1 MMMVEGRMIAILV
14 LLFAA
19 QFVVAGGFAAF
30 GIVSRLHADKVFP
43 RRMRGSTCP
52 RFVHRGRFHFMLSLI
67 GLEAIILSLV
77 ALTIRRVVGEPQA
90 WQYALIPVFAIAA
103 GLAAITIAGFGAAS
117 MNPARF
123 ALVSS
128 YPLLPAYL
136 LLRPFAR
143 LFLRV
148 VALVY
153 PDLPREMAR
162 PFFLFP
168 GAEGFTDEGFIEDKG
183 SKLIRSI
190 QEFGVK
196 KVREIMVP
204 RIDVF
209 ALDIHTPHEEIRDK
223 VASAGHSRFPV
234 FDGSID
240 RVVGML
246 YVKDLLKIPPEETV
260 RLDRGWLLREA
271 YFVPEG
277 KKLDDLLREFQR
289 GKKHMAVVVDE
300 YGGTSGIVTLE
311 DILEE
316 IVGEILDEYDH
327 ELPPVRQTGARQY
340 VAAGSVAIDA
350 LNAALSVSLP
360 SDEVDTLGGFLYN
373 LIGRV
378 PEEGEEVEFGGMRF
392 RISRLEGQ
400 RIIEVIVWL
409 PEE

>member
-1 MMMVEGRMIAILV
+1 MMAILIT
-14 LLFAA
+14 LCAA
-19 QFVVAGGFAAF
+19 QFLVAGGFAAF
-30 GIVSRLHADKVFP
+30 GIVSRLHVEKVFP
-43 RRMRGSTCP
+43 RRTRGTLFP
-52 RFVHRGRFHFMLSLI
+52 RILHRGRFHFMLSLV
-67 GLEAIILSLV
+67 GVEAIILAFAVL
-77 ALTIRRVVGEPQA
+77 AIRRVVGEPYT
-90 WQYALIPVFAIAA
+90 WHHALLPVLAIAA
-103 GLAAITIAGFGAAS
+103 GAIAVTIAGFGVAS
-117 MNPARF
+117 MNPGRF

-128 YPLLPAYL
+128 YPLLPVYL
-136 LLRPFAR
+136 LFRPFVR
-143 LFLRV
+143 GFLRV
-148 VALVY
+148 VALVF

-168 GAEGFTDEGFIEDKG
+168 GADGFEAEGFIDDKG

-196 KVREIMVP
+196 KVREVMVP

-209 ALDIHTPHEEIRDK
+209 ALDIHTPPEEIREK
-223 VASAGHSRFPV
+223 LASAGHSRVPV
-234 FDGSID
+234 YDGSID
-240 RVVGML
+240 HIVGLL
-246 YVKDLLKIPPEETV
+246 YVKDLLKIPPDEPV
-260 RLDRGWLLREA
+260 RLDRGWLVREA

-311 DILEE
+311 DVLEE
-316 IVGEILDEYDH
+316 IVGEIMDEYDH

-340 VAAGSVAIDA
+340 VAAGSVGIDA
-350 LNAALSVSLP
+350 LNAALSASLP

-378 PEEGEEVEFGGMRF
+378 PEEGEEVEFAGIRF

-409 PEE
+409 PGE

>member
-1 MMMVEGRMIAILV
+1 MIEESGTIVLLV

-19 QFVVAGGFAAF
+19 QFLVAGGFAAF
-30 GIVSRLHADKVFP
+30 GIVSRLHVDKAFP
-43 RRMRGSTCP
+43 PGTRGSLCP
-52 RFVHRGRFHFMLSLI
+52 RLLHRGRFHFMISLV
-67 GLEAIILSLV
+67 GLEAIILPLV
-77 ALTIRRVVGEPQA
+77 ALAMRRGIGAPQTWPQA
-90 WQYALIPVFAIAA
+90 LVAVFAIAA
-103 GLAAITIAGFGAAS
+103 GLAAVTIAGFGAAS

-128 YPLLPAYL
+128 YPLLPVYL
-136 LLRPFAR
+136 LFRPFAR
-143 LFLRV
+143 LFLAA
-148 VALVY
+148 VALVF

-168 GAEGFTDEGFIEDKG
+168 GAEGPAAEGFIEDKG
-183 SKLIRSI
+183 SKLIRSV

-209 ALDIHTPHEEIRDK
+209 ALDIHTPAEKIRESL
-223 VASAGHSRFPV
+223 ASAGHSRVPV
-234 FDGSID
+234 YDGSID

-246 YVKDLLKIPPEETV
+246 YVKDLLKIPPDEEV
-260 RLDRGWLLREA
+260 RLDRGRLVREA

-277 KKLDDLLREFQR
+277 KKLDGLLREFQR

-327 ELPPVRQTGARQY
+327 ELPPVRQIGERQY
-340 VAAGSVAIDA
+340 VSAGSVGIDA

-378 PEEGEEVEFGGMRF
+378 PEEGEEVGFKGMRF
-392 RISRLEGQ
+392 RIGKLEGQ
-400 RIIEVIVWL
+400 RIIEVVIWL

>member
-1 MMMVEGRMIAILV
+1 MNAESRMIAFLV
-14 LLFAA
+14 LLFSA
-19 QFVVAGGFAAF
+19 QFLVAGGFAAF
-30 GIVSRLHADKVFP
+30 GIVSRLHVDKVFP
-43 RRMRGSTCP
+43 RRMRGSLCP
-52 RFVHRGRFHFMLSLI
+52 RFLHRGRFHFMLSLI
-67 GLEAIILSLV
+67 GLEAIVLSLV
-77 ALTIRRVVGEPQA
+77 ALAIRRMVGEPQV
-90 WQYALIPVFAIAA
+90 WQYALVSVLAIAA
-103 GLAAITIAGFGAAS
+103 GLIFVTIAGFGAAS

-128 YPLLPAYL
+128 YPLLPVYL
-136 LLRPFAR
+136 LFRPPAR
-143 LFLRV
+143 LFLRL
-148 VALVY
+148 VALVF
-153 PDLPREMAR
+153 PDLPREMAS

-168 GAEGFTDEGFIEDKG
+168 GADGLAAEGFIEDKG
-183 SKLIRSI
+183 SKLIRSV

-204 RIDVF
+204 RIDIF
-209 ALDIHTPHEEIRDK
+209 ALDVHTPHEEIREK
-223 VASAGHSRFPV
+223 LASAGHSRVPV
-234 FDGSID
+234 CDGSVD
-240 RVVGML
+240 RIVGML
-246 YVKDLLKIPPEETV
+246 YVKDLLKIPPDETV
-260 RLDRGWLLREA
+260 RLDRGWLVREA

-340 VAAGSVAIDA
+340 VAAGSVGIDA

-378 PEEGEEVEFGGMRF
+378 PEEGEEVEFAGMRF

-409 PEE
+409 PEK

>member
-1 MMMVEGRMIAILV
+1 MAEGSTMIAIL
-14 LLFAA
+14 LGLCAA
-19 QFVVAGGFAAF
+19 QFLVAGSFAAF
-30 GIVSRLHADKVFP
+30 GIVSRLHVDKVFP
-43 RRMRGSTCP
+43 PRSRGSLCP
-52 RFVHRGRFHFMLSLI
+52 RVLHRGRFHFMLSLV
-67 GLEAIILSLV
+67 GVEAIILSLV
-77 ALTIRRVVGEPQA
+77 VLTIRSLVGAVGGTPEH
-90 WQYALIPVFAIAA
+90 ALIPVLAIAA
-103 GLAAITIAGFGAAS
+103 GVMAVTIAGFGAAS

-128 YPLLPAYL
+128 YPLLPVYL
-136 LLRPFAR
+136 VLRPFVR

-148 VALVY
+148 VAFVF

-162 PFFLFP
+162 PLFLFP
-168 GAEGFTDEGFIEDKG
+168 GAEGFEAEGFIDDKG

-196 KVREIMVP
+196 KVREVMVP

-209 ALDIHTPHEEIRDK
+209 ALDIHTPHEEIREK
-223 VASAGHSRFPV
+223 VATAGHSRVPV
-234 FDGSID
+234 YDGSID
-240 RVVGML
+240 HVVGML
-246 YVKDLLKIPPEETV
+246 YVKDLLKIPPDEAV
-260 RLDRGWLLREA
+260 RLDRGWLVRDA
-271 YFVPEG
+271 HFVPEG

-316 IVGEILDEYDH
+316 IVGEILDEYDY

-340 VAAGSVAIDA
+340 VAAGSVGIDA
-350 LNAALSVSLP
+350 LNAALHISLP

-378 PEEGEEVEFGGMRF
+378 PEEGEEVEFRGIRF
-392 RISRLEGQ
+392 KIGRLQGQ

-409 PEE
+409 PGE

>member
-1 MMMVEGRMIAILV
+1 MMIEASRMIVLLV

-19 QFVVAGGFAAF
+19 QFLVAGGFAAF
-30 GIVSRLHADKVFP
+30 GIVSRLHVDKAFP
-43 RRMRGSTCP
+43 RRMRGSLCP
-52 RFVHRGRFHFMLSLI
+52 RFLHRGRFHFMLSLVS
-67 GLEAIILSLV
+67 LEAIILSLV
-77 ALTIRRVVGEPQA
+77 ALAIRRVVVEPQV
-90 WQYALIPVFAIAA
+90 WLYALIPVLAIAA
-103 GLAAITIAGFGAAS
+103 GLIAVTIAGFGAAS

-128 YPLLPAYL
+128 YLLLPVYL
-136 LLRPFAR
+136 LFRPFAR
-143 LFLRV
+143 LFLRI
-148 VALVY
+148 VALVF
-153 PDLPREMAR
+153 PDLPREMAS

-168 GAEGFTDEGFIEDKG
+168 GGDGLAAEGFIEDKG
-183 SKLIRSI
+183 SKLIRSV

-196 KVREIMVP
+196 KVREVMIP

-209 ALDIHTPHEEIRDK
+209 ALDIRTPHGEIREK
-223 VASAGHSRFPV
+223 VAGAGHSRVPV
-234 FDGSID
+234 YDGSID
-240 RVVGML
+240 RIAGIL
-246 YVKDLLKIPPEETV
+246 YVKDLLKIPQDETV
-260 RLDRGWLLREA
+260 RLDRGRLVREA
-271 YFVPEG
+271 HFVPEG

-327 ELPPVRQTGARQY
+327 ELPPVRQTGKRQY
-340 VAAGSVAIDA
+340 VAAGSVGIDA
-350 LNAALSVSLP
+350 FNAALSVSLP

-378 PEEGEEVEFGGMRF
+378 PEEGEEVEFAGMRF
-392 RISRLEGQ
+392 RIGRLEGQ

-409 PEE
+409 AEE

>member
-1 MMMVEGRMIAILV
+1 MMIVESMMIAILV

-19 QFVVAGGFAAF
+19 QFLVAGGFAAF
-30 GIVSRLHADKVFP
+30 GIVSRLHVDKVFP

-67 GLEAIILSLV
+67 GLEAIILTFAALAMCRV
-77 ALTIRRVVGEPQA
+77 AGEPQA
-90 WQYALIPVFAIAA
+90 WRYALIPVFAIAA
-103 GLAAITIAGFGAAS
+103 CLAVVTIAGFGAAS

-136 LLRPFAR
+136 LLRPFVR

-168 GAEGFTDEGFIEDKG
+168 GADGFTAEGFIEDKG

-209 ALDIHTPHEEIRDK
+209 ALDIHTPPEEIRER

-234 FDGSID
+234 HDGSVD
-240 RVVGML
+240 RIVGML
-246 YVKDLLKIPPEETV
+246 YVKDLLKIPPDETV
-260 RLDRGWLLREA
+260 RLDRGWLVREA

-327 ELPPVRQTGARQY
+327 ELPPVRQTGTRQY
-340 VAAGSVAIDA
+340 VAAGSVGIDA
-350 LNAALSVSLP
+350 FNAALSVSLP

-378 PEEGEEVEFGGMRF
+378 PEEGEEVEFSGMRF
-392 RISRLEGQ
+392 RIGKLEGQ
-400 RIIEVIVWL
+400 RITEVIVWL
-409 PEE
+409 PGE